1 MSGARPRQVR
11 LIGSPRA
18 KKGVA
23 LVVAALVAASAACK
37 PETSLE
43 AYPCPAGGTA
53 LTYDSFGRD
62 YLATNCQTCHGQ
74 ASADRQ
80 GAPPGYDFGTLAQAR
95 AQKARIFARA
105 AADNTTMPPG
115 PDDPP
120 LVERN
125 KLAEWLAC
133 GAP

>member
-1 MSGARPRQVR
+1 VVVVVA
-11 LIGSPRA
+11 
-18 KKGVA
+18 A
-23 LVVAALVAASAACK
+23 LVVAAAACK
-37 PETSLE
+37 PETSLDG
-43 AYPCPAGGTA
+43 YPCPAGGTA
-53 LTYDSFGRD
+53 LTYESFGRD
-62 YLATNCQTCHGQ
+62 YLAASCQTCHGQ
-74 ASADRQ
+74 SSADRK
-80 GAPPGYDFGTLAQAR
+80 GAPPGYDFGTLEQVR

-120 LVERN
+120 LDERN